1 MSSSTL
7 LNPTKKPFYYSLTFQ
22 LVAGL
27 VMGGIT
33 GLLWPDFGVQLNP
46 LAKGFVSL
54 IKMVAG
60 LIVCLTVISGFAQM
74 KEGSGVGRTGLI
86 AVVYFEIVSTIAL
99 LTGLVLGNIFEPGKG
114 LHIHADASAAVGTP
128 HAASGTADFILS
140 IIPKTVVDALASGI
154 MLQVLLVSLLFGYA
168 LFALG
173 EKAKPVVD
181 FVNVLSDA
189 TFKVVGVILKLA
201 PIGVFGAAAFM
212 LGKYGLHALMPL
224 LKLVG
229 LAYLGGLFMVL
240 VIFMIVARL
249 TRSNLF
255 WFIKHIREELII
267 GFTTCSSEA
276 VLPGLM
282 KKLEQAGCQRTTV
295 GFVVPAGYSLN
306 LDGASIYMT
315 LAALFIAQA
324 GGLDLN
330 FGEQA
335 SLLFVFLLTSKGVA
349 GITGGSFVTLSA
361 TLLMFPDI
369 PLEGLAFIL
378 GVDRLMDT
386 MRTTVNVLGNGVATM
401 AISWWRKE
409 RADAVSA
416 PLALRD

>member
-1 MSSSTL
+1 
-7 LNPTKKPFYYSLTFQ
+7 
-22 LVAGL
+22 
-27 VMGGIT
+27 
-33 GLLWPDFGVQLNP
+33 
-46 LAKGFVSL
+46 
-54 IKMVAG
+54 
-60 LIVCLTVISGFAQM
+60 
-74 KEGSGVGRTGLI
+74 
-86 AVVYFEIVSTIAL
+86 
-99 LTGLVLGNIFEPGKG
+99 
-114 LHIHADASAAVGTP
+114 
-128 HAASGTADFILS
+128 
-140 IIPKTVVDALASGI
+140 
-154 MLQVLLVSLLFGYA
+154 
-168 LFALG
+168 
-173 EKAKPVVD
+173 
-181 FVNVLSDA
+181 
-189 TFKVVGVILKLA
+189 
-201 PIGVFGAAAFM
+201 
-212 LGKYGLHALMPL
+212 
-224 LKLVG
+224 
-229 LAYLGGLFMVL
+229 
-240 VIFMIVARL
+240 
-249 TRSNLF
+249 
-255 WFIKHIREELII
+255 
-267 GFTTCSSEA
+267 
-276 VLPGLM
+276 M